1 MKQITAFLLL
11 VIGMM
16 TGVGLPGLQAC
27 SLSNTNIGTVEEP
40 ILIRIK
46 RPGDPTGAPRVP
58 SAVQISAEYDDV
70 SGAVIAYLANA
81 GASVDVSIE
90 NLSTGESYDDAIS
103 GSGMSILPIS
113 GSSGT
118 WVITFTLPSGDVYE
132 GEFVL

>member
-27 SLSNTNIGTVEEP
+27 SLSNTNIGTAEEP

-118 WVITFTLPSGDVYE
+118 WVITFTLPGGDVYE